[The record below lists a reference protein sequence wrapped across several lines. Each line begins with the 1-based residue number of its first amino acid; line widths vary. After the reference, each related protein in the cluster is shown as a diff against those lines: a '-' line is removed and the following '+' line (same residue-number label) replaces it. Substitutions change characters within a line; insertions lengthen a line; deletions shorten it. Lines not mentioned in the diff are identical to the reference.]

1 MGHVLFQTP
10 VLICLRLCCVV
21 FVFLISFSVSF
32 VPLSLVFFVFFFSL
46 LRPFYTQENLSCSSY
61 KRVTSHREGEDMG
74 EEEEE
79 LGRDVGCDTQ
89 VKSSSYSPQF
99 SPHKY
104 KIAPL

>member
-1 MGHVLFQTP
+1 VGHVLFQTP

-74 EEEEE
+74 EEEEGMWGVI
-79 LGRDVGCDTQ
+79 L
-89 VKSSSYSPQF
+89 KSSQVPTLHSAL
-99 SPHKY
+99 HTNTK
-104 KIAPL
+104 